1 MRFVTPHQYS
11 QSSKAHLTIN
21 TNAVNQM
28 VKFYPPLSAKDK
40 VQGDKFSILTK
51 DKVRGLVK

>member
-11 QSSKAHLTIN
+11 QSSKAHFTIN

-28 VKFYPPLSAKDK
+28 VKFFPPLSTKDK
-40 VQGDKFSILTK
+40 VQGWIISKLSTT
-51 DKVRGLVK
+51 DKV

>member
-28 VKFYPPLSAKDK
+28 VKFFPPLSAKDK
-40 VQGDKFSILTK
+40 VQG
-51 DKVRGLVK
+51 VG

>member
-28 VKFYPPLSAKDK
+28 VKFFPPLTAKDK
-40 VQGDKFSILTK
+40 VQEVFLQNVFNGFRKM
-51 DKVRGLVK
+51 